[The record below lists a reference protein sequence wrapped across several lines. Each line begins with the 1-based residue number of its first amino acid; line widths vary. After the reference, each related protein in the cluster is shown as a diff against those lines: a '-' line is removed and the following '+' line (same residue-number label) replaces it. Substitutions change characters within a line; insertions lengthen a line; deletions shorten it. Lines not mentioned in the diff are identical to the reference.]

1 VDRPEPTTSS
11 QFEPGQVWRYKNR
24 PGEEA
29 SRVIIGK
36 IDRWPTSGT
45 IVHVKLTGLQIAS
58 GIPHA
63 PVDEDHL
70 SGSVTDLTS
79 EAADLDGFEK
89 GYEVWRAARGG
100 IWAIPLAEIVE
111 IVEEGLKAS
120 QRDLQV

>member
-1 VDRPEPTTSS
+1 
-11 QFEPGQVWRYKNR
+11 
-24 PGEEA
+24 
-29 SRVIIGK
+29 
-36 IDRWPTSGT
+36 
-45 IVHVKLTGLQIAS
+45 VKLTGLQIAS

-89 GYEVWRAARGG
+89 GYDVWRAARGG